1 MLSLVEKVMFLQ
13 NVDVF
18 SHVPTEQLAYLA
30 AIVEEVSCAEDERLY
45 GEDEPSDCMYLVLEG
60 AVRLHRGPTEAT
72 TAKSKEASGTWALF
86 DDEPRVVAATC
97 IEPTHLLR
105 VDKDDFI
112 EVLADNVQIT
122 QGVLKAV
129 VRRLRALGRAV
140 RPPPSRG

>member
-30 AIVEEVSCAEDERLY
+30 AIVEEVNCSAGERLY

-60 AVRLHRGPTEAT
+60 AVRLHRGETEVT
-72 TAKSKEASGTWALF
+72 TAKSQEAFGTWALF

-97 IEPTHLLR
+97 TEATHLLR

-140 RPPPSRG
+140 RAPSSRG

>member
-1 MLSLVEKVMFLQ
+1 MLSVVEKVIFLQ

-18 SHVPTEQLAYLA
+18 SEVPTEQLAFLA
-30 AIVEEVSCAEDERLY
+30 AIAEEVSCEADERLY
-45 GEDEPSDCMYLVLEG
+45 EEDEPSDCMYLVLEG
-60 AVRLHRGPTEAT
+60 SVRLHRGDTDVTTAT
-72 TAKSKEASGTWALF
+72 TKEAFGTWALF

-97 IEPTHLLR
+97 TAPTRLLR

-122 QGVLKAV
+122 QGVLKAI

-140 RPPPSRG
+140 RGPPSAG

>member
-1 MLSLVEKVMFLQ
+1 MLSVVEKVIFLQ

-18 SHVPTEQLAYLA
+18 SEVPTEQLAFLA
-30 AIVEEVSCAEDERLY
+30 AVAEEVDGEAGERLY
-45 GEDEPSDCMYLVLEG
+45 GEDEPSDCMYLVLQG
-60 AVRLHRGPTEAT
+60 AVRLHRGNTDVT
-72 TAKSKEASGTWALF
+72 IAKSKEAFGTWALF

-97 IEPTHLLR
+97 TEPTRLLR

-122 QGVLKAV
+122 QGVLKAI

-140 RPPPSRG
+140 RGPPSAG